1 MAFITLEGSEGVGKS
16 TALAFIQQ
24 YLEDKNLPFVFSREP
39 GGTPMAEKIR
49 SLLLEE
55 YQEQVA
61 AETEALLFFAG
72 RKQNIINVILPA
84 LLKNKWVICDRF
96 NDASYAYQGGGRG
109 INFKFLDA
117 LTEMV
122 QLDLKI
128 DLTLLLDAPV
138 EVGME
143 RAKNRSAKADR
154 IEQEA
159 IDFFE
164 RVRKAYLDRA
174 KQCPERFTI
183 IDATQSVGEV
193 SEQIRI
199 ALDRLL

>member
-61 AETEALLFFAG
+61 EETEALLFFAG

-84 LLKNKWVICDRF
+84 LLENKWVICDRF

-128 DLTLLLDAPV
+128 DLTLLLDA
-138 EVGME
+138 
-143 RAKNRSAKADR
+143 
-154 IEQEA
+154 
-159 IDFFE
+159 
-164 RVRKAYLDRA
+164 
-174 KQCPERFTI
+174 
-183 IDATQSVGEV
+183 
-193 SEQIRI
+193 
-199 ALDRLL
+199 

>member
-84 LLKNKWVICDRF
+84 LLENKWVICDRF